1 MKYNIYCNRILHVTE
16 SSGSYADDEDLDE
29 LDALIER
36 LALVLKEQEQVERR
50 GYNFLD
56 DLQETPKRAHNSK
69 RKKFVKKW

>member
-16 SSGSYADDEDLDE
+16 SSGSYADDLDE
-29 LDALIER
+29 LDALIDR
-36 LALVLKEQEQVERR
+36 LALVLKEQEQVER